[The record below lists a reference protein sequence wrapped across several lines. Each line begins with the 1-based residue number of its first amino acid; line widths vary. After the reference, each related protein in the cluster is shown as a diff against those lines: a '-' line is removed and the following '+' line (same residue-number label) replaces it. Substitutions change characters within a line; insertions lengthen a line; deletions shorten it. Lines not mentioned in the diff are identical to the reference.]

1 MRTARNTFFNKTY
14 QSHRIGK
21 AICKPYKKQRIEPLT
36 KESLIQNCRRINGSR
51 SNQVYA
57 RYLLVKL
64 RLAYIEIGQW
74 FKPMPSKF
82 RLRSK

>member
-1 MRTARNTFFNKTY
+1 MRTARNTFFNRTY
-14 QSHRIGK
+14 QPHRIGK
-21 AICKPYKKQRIEPLT
+21 AIFKPYQTQHRAPLI
-36 KESLIQNCRRINGSR
+36 KESLVQNCRRINGSR

-64 RLAYIEIGQW
+64 RIAYMEIGQW

-82 RLRSK
+82 RLRNK